1 MRYRRRRGERPEHT
15 DHLYVVS
22 RRHQD
27 LGRIALQVLLT
38 REANT
43 PINQLIDDEQ
53 PAIAVEESAEEVARQ
68 FSDHD
73 WISAPVV
80 DDGNILL
87 GRITIADGVAIIRD
101 QADHQAIRATGL
113 DEYEDI
119 FSPLWRA
126 MRPHGREA
134 WRERE

>member
-1 MRYRRRRGERPEHT
+1 MRISDWSADVCSSDLCPVLPGGHRRPPDEPGRGDGARRHNRRRGAALPAPARRAARAHRPS
-15 DHLYVVS
+15 LRGQPPPPVP
-22 RRHQD
+22 
-27 LGRIALQVLLT
+27 GRIALQVLLT

-53 PAIAVEESAEEVARQ
+53 PAIDVEESAEEVARQ

-87 GRITIADGVAIIRD
+87 
-101 QADHQAIRATGL
+101 
-113 DEYEDI
+113 
-119 FSPLWRA
+119 
-126 MRPHGREA
+126 
-134 WRERE
+134 

>member
-53 PAIAVEESAEEVARQ
+53 PAIDVEESAEEVASQ
-68 FSDHD
+68 FSDHG

-80 DDGNILL
+80 ADGNILL
-87 GRITIADGVAIIRD
+87 GSITIDDVVDIIRD
-101 QADHQAIRATGL
+101 TAQHHTRQASGLDVEEAHYGYVWRATPAQRRVLGG
-113 DEYEDI
+113 
-119 FSPLWRA
+119 SR
-126 MRPHGREA
+126 R
-134 WRERE
+134 